1 VGPKNAIRLSVS
13 GIDLINHLNPLQV
26 HSNIADPQYGT
37 FFGNYGRHFL
47 LDFDVLF

>member
-1 VGPKNAIRLSVS
+1 M
-13 GIDLINHLNPLQV
+13 DLTNHLNPLQV